1 MPKQKP
7 QLLDENSLVAI
18 KDYVENKQVV
28 IDDITNIPVY
38 SLSNDGQFLT
48 ISFTPGYVLTYFEMA
63 LKTDH
68 DNSYFYVECSFNPQT
83 REYDFEDSEFCGV
96 NAYYQAS
103 KDLGTIVN
111 TFVIEVTGAA
121 FSNLN
126 LEDLDLIAANFLKVS
141 GTFEFD
147 F

>member
-38 SLSNDGQFLT
+38 SVSSDGQILT
-48 ISFTPGYVLTYFEMA
+48 VTFSKGYVLTYLEME
-63 LKTDH
+63 LKSDAGMLLYASCT
-68 DNSYFYVECSFNPQT
+68 FNPANRTYT
-83 REYDFEDSEFCGV
+83 RGDCQNCSIDSYTERSKDKGGADNAFDISVDSSVFPNFNLNDFEEPTIEF
-96 NAYYQAS
+96 
-103 KDLGTIVN
+103 
-111 TFVIEVTGAA
+111 ER
-121 FSNLN
+121 
-126 LEDLDLIAANFLKVS
+126 VS
-141 GTFEFD
+141 GTFEFE